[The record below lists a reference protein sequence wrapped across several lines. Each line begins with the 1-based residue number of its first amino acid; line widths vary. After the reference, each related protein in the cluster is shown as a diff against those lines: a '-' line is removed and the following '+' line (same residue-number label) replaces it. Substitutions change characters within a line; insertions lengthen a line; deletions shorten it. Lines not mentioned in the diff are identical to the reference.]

1 MGLVP
6 SAFSF
11 SLLVTLISSV
21 NSYAFLTPTAC
32 RWNSLSRQN
41 KHQFSVSIG
50 YSISNDPTQSIL
62 QSRTRLFMTDK
73 NAKDVSKS
81 SEDRMK
87 KCVESVIKN
96 LNSIRTGRANAAILD
111 RVVVSYYG
119 APTPLNQLASI
130 SVSSAQQ
137 LTVEPY
143 DKSIMVDIE
152 RGIVDAELGLSPNND
167 GSAIRINIPALTE
180 ARRKELLKQCKSYGE
195 EGKVALRNVRRDGV
209 DSIKK
214 LEKSSD
220 ISKDQAK
227 DGTDEMQKLTD
238 KYIKEIDSIVSKKEK
253 EVMTV

>member
-1 MGLVP
+1 MKGFALATFFV
-6 SAFSF
+6 AWMTQTCGVHSF
-11 SLLVTLISSV
+11 VSS
-21 NSYAFLTPTAC
+21 TPGYRGNFVAK
-32 RWNSLSRQN
+32 QN
-41 KHQFSVSIG
+41 KLPCTFVAI
-50 YSISNDPTQSIL
+50 PTPKRSTSSAATCL
-62 QSRTRLFMTDK
+62 QMTDK
-73 NAKDVSKS
+73 STKDVSKS

-87 KCVESVIKN
+87 KCIESVIKN

-111 RVVVSYYG
+111 RVMVSYYG
-119 APTPLNQLASI
+119 APTPLNQMASI

-143 DKSIMVDIE
+143 DKSVMGDIE

-167 GSAIRINIPALTE
+167 GSVIRINIPALTE
-180 ARRKELLKQCKSYGE
+180 ARRKDLLKQCKSYGE

-209 DSIKK
+209 ETIKK
-214 LEKSSD
+214 LEKASE

-238 KYIKEIDSIVSKKEK
+238 KYIKEIDSIVAKKEK